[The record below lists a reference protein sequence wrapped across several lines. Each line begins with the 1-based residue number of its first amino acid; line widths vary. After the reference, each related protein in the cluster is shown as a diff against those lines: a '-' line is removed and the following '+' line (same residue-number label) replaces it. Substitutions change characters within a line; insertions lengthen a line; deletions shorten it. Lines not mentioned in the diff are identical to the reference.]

1 MTTLAF
7 IDPIHSHSRSDE
19 YAITRTG
26 LALVRVHDDLW
37 RITRTDGEVLG
48 YVERFAVRDGLR
60 YRAKR
65 YIARQGRFVEMGDF
79 WGFESAVDCF

>member
-7 IDPIHSHSRSDE
+7 IDTAHSHTRTDE
-19 YAITRTG
+19 YEITRLG

-37 RITRTDGEVLG
+37 RITRTDGDVLG
-48 YVERFAVRDGLR
+48 YVERFEVRDGLR

-65 YIARQGRFVEMGDF
+65 YIARQSRFVSMGEF
-79 WGFESAVDCF
+79 WGFDSAVDCF